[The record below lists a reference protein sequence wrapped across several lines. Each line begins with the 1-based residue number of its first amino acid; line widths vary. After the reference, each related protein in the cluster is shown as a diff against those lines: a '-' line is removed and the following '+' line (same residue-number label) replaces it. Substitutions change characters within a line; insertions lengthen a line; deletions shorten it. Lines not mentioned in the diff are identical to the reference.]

1 LSSVLGVIGRAPHSL
16 NSPPSP
22 AGHWLLPCCGAGR
35 CAGIQAL
42 RAGNLGSLIDMDD
55 DLARDAAID
64 GLWQALM
71 LAGVRERMPL
81 HGELWSYEAPT
92 YYGCWLRRSRV
103 KDQLIAAFV
112 PRFELLL
119 ANC

>member
-1 LSSVLGVIGRAPHSL
+1 VIGRAPHSL
-16 NSPPSP
+16 NSPPSS
-22 AGHWLLPCCGAGR
+22 AGHWLHPAAAQADALVL
-35 CAGIQAL
+35 QAL

-71 LAGVRERMPL
+71 LAGLLERVPL

-92 YYGCWLRRSRV
+92 YYGCWLRCSRV